1 MTEQVGGRREA
12 GEASVQSSYVS
23 EPADRGHG
31 DAKRHV
37 RSRGVFV
44 TGTGTGVGKTVVAA
58 AIARTLAAA
67 GQRVAVF
74 KPAVTGLDEL
84 ADAAGPAA
92 GPPPH
97 IAGREAARRP
107 DHEALRVA
115 ARVAAE

>member
-31 DAKRHV
+31 DAKRHA

-67 GQRVAVF
+67 GQRVAV
-74 KPAVTGLDEL
+74 LQ
-84 ADAAGPAA
+84 AGGDGA
-92 GPPPH
+92 G
-97 IAGREAARRP
+97 
-107 DHEALRVA
+107 
-115 ARVAAE
+115 